1 MFLFGALLNKY
12 EQTKKE
18 KKIFKSFDTPRS
30 NQFEF
35 GNIRIIFNIHKM
47 KKQTNR
53 GKMNSWPVPFFF
65 FSFRS
70 AELILALASIVLCAV
85 HTFIFKLSGQNSKGS
100 RKIDITRKTPNK
112 QTGSSTQNLCC
123 HRAIDWK
130 QRGTESKLCRR
141 YSSKYCISIVME
153 FK

>member
-100 RKIDITRKTPNK
+100 RKIDITNKKNTK
-112 QTGSSTQNLCC
+112 QTNRQQYTKLVLSSCNRLETKGDREQ
-123 HRAIDWK
+123 IMPK
-130 QRGTESKLCRR
+130 VQ
-141 YSSKYCISIVME
+141 
-153 FK
+153 